1 MGWGKGVGTAGQGK
15 GDGISAW
22 RVSSA
27 SVPLWLLGVEG
38 GREQNWGGGVSPGL
52 AASWQLQLSG
62 GEDTEGSGGSER
74 AQGAADQSQKK
85 HIFFSFP
92 IEGLIQGPLIE
103 E

>member
-1 MGWGKGVGTAGQGK
+1 MV
-15 GDGISAW
+15 
-22 RVSSA
+22 
-27 SVPLWLLGVEG
+27 SVPGVCLQHLSLCGFWGWREG
-38 GREQNWGGGVSPGL
+38 GSRIGGGGVSPGL

-62 GEDTEGSGGSER
+62 GEDTEGFGGSER

>member
-1 MGWGKGVGTAGQGK
+1 MGQLARGREMV
-15 GDGISAW
+15 
-22 RVSSA
+22 
-27 SVPLWLLGVEG
+27 SVPGVCLQHLSLCGFWGWREG
-38 GREQNWGGGVSPGL
+38 GSRI
-52 AASWQLQLSG
+52 
-62 GEDTEGSGGSER
+62 GGSER